1 VSPKFPLKKENDK
14 SDGNSKTDFKID
26 ILRYLK
32 SFKDPLLTPWITKI
46 EKVDFS
52 QAK

>member
-1 VSPKFPLKKENDK
+1 LKEDDK

-26 ILRYLK
+26 ILRYFN
-32 SFKDPLLTPWITKI
+32 SFREPSLVPWIKKI